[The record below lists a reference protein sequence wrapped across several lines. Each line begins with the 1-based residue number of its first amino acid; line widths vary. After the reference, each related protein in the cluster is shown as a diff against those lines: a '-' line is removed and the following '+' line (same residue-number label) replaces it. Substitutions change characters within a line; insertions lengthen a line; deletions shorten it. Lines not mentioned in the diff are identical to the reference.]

1 VIRLSFLGGCREVGR
16 SAVLVD
22 TGTEKILMDYGIK
35 INVKPTQHP
44 NKINTKLNAILLSHS
59 HLDHSGAIPVLFH
72 QGQKCPVCCMGIN
85 RSFSQMLF
93 LDSYKISRYE
103 GEKERYSKADIKKT
117 MKKFKTIKY
126 RKPFKIG
133 KTKITAFDAG
143 HIPGS
148 AIFLLENQNKRI
160 LYTGDFNTSDTR
172 LINGCDS
179 DIPQVDVLI
188 TESTYAQREHPNREK
203 EERNFIEM
211 IRGTLANDGIALVA
225 CFAIARAQEIILVLD
240 EYELKERIYLDGMAK
255 KATRIM
261 NGFPATQREYDQVKK
276 AMQRLRVKP
285 VTNRSIRKKAIKKPS
300 IIITTSGMLSGGPIV
315 NYIERLWDR
324 EDCSLILTGFQVPG
338 TEGAILLQ
346 TGRYIHS
353 NMELPVKMNVRKF
366 DFSSH
371 TSRSGLFK
379 FVKKLNPGKVFC
391 LHGDDTKKFAQE
403 LRDEYSFDAVAPKLG
418 DSFSVK

>member
-1 VIRLSFLGGCREVGR
+1 MIRLSFLGGCREVGR

-22 TGTEKILMDYGIK
+22 TGTEKILLDYGIK
-35 INVKPTQHP
+35 INVKPTQYP
-44 NKINTKLNAILLSHS
+44 NRVDTKLNAILLSHS

-72 QGQKCPVCCMGIN
+72 QGQKCPVCCTGIN
-85 RSFSQMLF
+85 RPFSRMLL

-103 GEKERYSKADIKKT
+103 GERERYSKADIKKT
-117 MKKFKTIKY
+117 MRKFNTIKY

-133 KTKITAFDAG
+133 ETKITAFDAG

-160 LYTGDFNTSDTR
+160 LYTGDFNTSNTR
-172 LINGCDS
+172 LVNGCDL

-211 IRGTLANDGIALVA
+211 IRGTLANDGIALVP
-225 CFAIARAQEIILVLD
+225 CFAIARTQEIILILD

-255 KATRIM
+255 KATRIV
-261 NGFPATQREYDQVKK
+261 NEFPETQREYNQVKK

-285 VTNRSIRKKAIKKPS
+285 VTNRSIRKETIKKPS

-324 EDCSLILTGFQVPG
+324 EECSLILTGFQVPG
-338 TEGAILLQ
+338 TEGSILLQ
-346 TGRYIHS
+346 TGQYIHS
-353 NMELPVKMNVRKF
+353 DMELPVKMNVRKF

-371 TSRSGLFK
+371 TSRSELFK
-379 FVKKLNPGKVFC
+379 FVKKVNPGKVFC

-403 LRDEYSFDAVAPKLG
+403 LRDEYGFDAVAPKLG
-418 DSFSVK
+418 DSFSPK